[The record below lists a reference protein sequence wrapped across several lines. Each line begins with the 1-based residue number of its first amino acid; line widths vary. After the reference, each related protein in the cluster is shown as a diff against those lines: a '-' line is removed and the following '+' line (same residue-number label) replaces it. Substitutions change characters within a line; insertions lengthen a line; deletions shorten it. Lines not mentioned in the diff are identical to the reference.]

1 MVSFIKSCQTC
12 PNWFL
17 HAEAFF
23 PRTKVFPWDNGTR
36 KWLWHPSEVKAL
48 TGESLVLRL
57 NVNVELLFSIQSIFV
72 CPHPCLD
79 NPLKQGHSLFCSTSL
94 PLARG
99 LDGFDQC
106 YQASAVH
113 CSRQQ
118 RRRLT
123 SATSR
128 LKKNYWDNQESN
140 LGLLGAKREYYPL
153 SYTPPPP
160 PPIRLAF
167 WVRYRNGC
175 PNQAK

>member
-1 MVSFIKSCQTC
+1 MGSFITKGVKPVQTGFS
-12 PNWFL
+12 PGWGF
-17 HAEAFF
+17 FF

-57 NVNVELLFSIQSIFV
+57 NVNVDLLFSIQSIFV
-72 CPHPCLD
+72 CPHPCFD

-128 LKKNYWDNQESN
+128 IQNNSWEHLESN
-140 LGLLGAKREYYPL
+140 PGLLGAKQEHYLL
-153 SYTPPPP
+153 SYP

-167 WVRYRNGC
+167 WVRYRNSC